1 MRLSIASEAT
11 AGAWER
17 LRMGFIRQKGNYLWN
32 WVMYETLCSYGWNR
46 GGWPHPVLWG
56 TCSCQLGSL
65 LFMYNPV
72 QISYLPCCGPEKGHS
87 LLTLYRFAGLFNVG
101 HGKNFYF
108 LQLSRSFSY
117 TTIPNLW
124 SLSKVG
130 WKNEL
135 GNCGL
140 NVNCKLGWRSLG
152 DIFSIKASSWCH
164 CMGLIMNIRCK
175 TQSATFVFFLFVHDE

>member
-1 MRLSIASEAT
+1 MELSYVWNT
-11 AGAWER
+11 
-17 LRMGFIRQKGNYLWN
+17 LLLWLKQGC
-32 WVMYETLCSYGWNR
+32 VTS
-46 GGWPHPVLWG
+46 P
-56 TCSCQLGSL
+56 CSCQLGSL

-87 LLTLYRFAGLFNVG
+87 LLTLYIFAGLFNVG
-101 HGKNFYF
+101 HGKSFYF

-140 NVNCKLGWRSLG
+140 NVNCKLGWRGLG
-152 DIFSIKASSWCH
+152 GIFSIKASSWCC